1 MTAPP
6 RSPKSRLRP
15 VYTRPDEPAP
25 RTQAVIY
32 QLEDTGHPV
41 LRLRPSVR
49 QVDDGGLRRYLYRV
63 DAFSR
68 LTGARLGRAEVLAE
82 VDSAAEFAAR
92 SRHFQSEPFKKV
104 IDDLSAAMIER
115 FADREATG
123 AVQH

>member
-1 MTAPP
+1 
-6 RSPKSRLRP
+6 LRA
-15 VYTRPDEPAP
+15 VYTPTSEGAP
-25 RTQAVIY
+25 GAEAVIY

-41 LRLRPSVR
+41 LRLRPSVW

-82 VDSAAEFAAR
+82 LDSAAEFAAR
-92 SRHFQSEPFKKV
+92 SRKFQSEPFRRV
-104 IDDLSAAMIER
+104 VDDLSAPLIER

-123 AVQH
+123 AVQR